1 MCKNIDIDINNMI
14 IMVNSYI
21 SGLKDIIKEDRA
33 RTFNIKNKNIVII
46 NIVCDQVDIIIDI
59 INQLK
64 DHYDL
69 EDPVDLQDLED
80 IIYDL
85 SYHMDRYLDFTMAY
99 MAENDVLN
107 IALKNQ
113 VDIIKNIN
121 GILGLIKIGLLAAD
135 PFTKMRS

>member
-1 MCKNIDIDINNMI
+1 MNKNINIDIDNMI

-21 SGLKDIIKEDRA
+21 NGLKDIIKEDRA
-33 RTFNIKNKNIVII
+33 MTFNIKNKNIVII
-46 NIVCDQVDIIIDI
+46 NIVCDQVDLIIDR
-59 INQLK
+59 INRLK

-69 EDPVDLQDLED
+69 EDPVDLQDLDD

-85 SYHMDRYLDFTMAY
+85 QYHIDRYLDFTRAY

-113 VDIIKNIN
+113 RDIIKNIN
-121 GILGLIKIGLLAAD
+121 DILTLIKINLPVTD
-135 PFTKMRS
+135 PFTKI